1 MTFEKRP
8 VHRGA
13 LLFLLAGA
21 LFFTSSI
28 QGLWAQAVLTRSYND
43 LRSGANTEEKTLTPA
58 NVGSLKVLRVLALDA
73 DDDVRIEAQPLYV
86 PKLQMSDGPHDVAI
100 VCTMANN
107 VYAFDVNTGA
117 KLWPSRTNLGKP
129 IKPIVKGQ
137 TANGQAATDIDL
149 WGINRLWG
157 ILSTP
162 VIDIDTKTLYVVSWS
177 STDGTRQNAVH
188 KLNALNIVTGQPVHP
203 PLVIKGQA
211 APAAKFNS
219 PDQKQ
224 RAALLLAPLTG
235 AQAKKTLYMGCGMTS
250 ESSTTDHGW
259 LMAFDVGTF
268 TQTSAWC
275 TTPKSHGGGIWGA
288 GAGPAADDAGN
299 IYLMTANGGW
309 NGSTDLAES
318 FVRLQNNAGKLKAVD
333 WFTPFLD
340 GNRPKAAANGYDFQD
355 QDLGSAAPVLPDG
368 TDLLVGA
375 GKDGVL
381 YIFNRGSLGKK
392 LVDQAKP
399 ALADNKPLLNA
410 VFFTYFPLSFAVPPL
425 VSLNSFPDG
434 FTHHLHGSPLAWAS
448 ATHGTMLF
456 VWGENASLRAWTL
469 TPAGQITFLAESQE
483 TASAFSTVYDSMPGG
498 MITLSANGGQDGI
511 VWGSVPVKGNWQG
524 RDNNGNANQE
534 IVEGVLRAYD
544 AATFAGTDSRGN
556 PQMKLLW
563 QSTTPGNPRPG
574 DTRYTY
580 DKFCPPVVAD
590 GRVLLP
596 TYDGKVI
603 VYGQ

>member
-1 MTFEKRP
+1 MRIRSAILVSSWIP
-8 VHRGA
+8 G
-13 LLFLLAGA
+13 LF
-21 LFFTSSI
+21 
-28 QGLWAQAVLTRSYND
+28 AQAVLTRSYND
-43 LRSGANTEEKTLTPA
+43 LRTGANTQETHLTPA
-58 NVGSLKVLRVLALDA
+58 NVGSLKVLRELTPDA
-73 DDDVRIEAQPLYV
+73 GDDVRIEAQPLYV
-86 PKLQMSDGPHDVAI
+86 PQLAMADGPHDTAI

-117 KLWPSRTNLGKP
+117 KLWKTNLGTP
-129 IKPIVKGQ
+129 IKPIVQGQ
-137 TANGQAATDIDL
+137 TANGQQQTDIDS
-149 WGINRLWG
+149 WGINHLWG

-177 STDGTRQNAVH
+177 SSGGARNTAVH
-188 KLNALNIVTGQPVHP
+188 KLNALNLVTGQAAHP
-203 PLVIKGQA
+203 ALTIKGQA
-211 APAAKFNS
+211 APAARFNS

-235 AQAKKTLYMGCGMTS
+235 GSKKTLYMGCGMTS
-250 ESSTTDHGW
+250 ETATADHGW

-288 GAGPAADDAGN
+288 GAGPAADAAGN
-299 IYLMTANGGW
+299 VYAMTANGGW
-309 NGSTDLAES
+309 NGSTDFAES
-318 FVRLQNNAGKLKAVD
+318 FVRLQNTGGKLNAVD

-340 GNRPKAAANGYDFQD
+340 GNRPKQAANGYDFQD

-368 TDLLVGA
+368 TNLLVGA
-375 GKDGVL
+375 GKDGVI
-381 YIFNRGSLGKK
+381 YIFNRDSLGKK

-434 FTHHLHGSPLAWAS
+434 FTHHLHGSPLAWSS

-456 VWGENASLRAWTL
+456 VWGENAALRAWTL
-469 TPAGQITFLAESQE
+469 TPAGQMTFLGESQE

-511 VWGSVPVKGNWQG
+511 VWGSVPIKGNWQG
-524 RDNNGNANQE
+524 HDNNGNANQE

-544 AATFAGTDSRGN
+544 ASTFQGTDSQGN

-563 QSTTPGNPRPG
+563 QSTAPGHSQPG
-574 DTRYTY
+574 DTRFTY

-590 GRVLLP
+590 GRVLLA

-603 VYGQ
+603 VYGH